1 MPRWSRR
8 LPFCG
13 NKIKIEA
20 SVLLGD
26 RDEEVEVH
34 GESDCWDSGRAA
46 SQAYA
51 AAQVDLAIVFLNG
64 TGVDSDI
71 AESYKWALLSRM
83 GGDPRGDAICEI
95 VERDLSAEDRAE
107 GIRRANEFSPQNL
120 DLAL

>member
-1 MPRWSRR
+1 
-8 LPFCG
+8 
-13 NKIKIEA
+13 
-20 SVLLGD
+20 
-26 RDEEVEVH
+26 
-34 GESDCWDSGRAA
+34 
-46 SQAYA
+46 
-51 AAQVDLAIVFLNG
+51 VDLAIVFLNG